1 MAGKLWDLAQNPKNK
16 RWFLEI
22 KEGLPADSYPSG
34 ENLREAAIQRGI
46 DPMTLVSNENVE
58 KNLKKAIAVAG
69 EEFSFPITIDPTFD
83 VRIIVSPD
91 KTKASLY
98 IRKAAD
104 QRNTVDLKLVSAA
117 INNARIKGIDPVKTK
132 NAIFSFASANTMELS
147 DFALAEGT
155 PAKRGKN
162 RELIAKIE
170 WLEGEEAKELKGR
183 LERYVRQQAAS
194 PAEQAL
200 PLAEA
205 ERLAYVSKGQIAFEI
220 SPVESGEPGI
230 DVYGK
235 EIPGLPG
242 NDPLIQTIEGL
253 SLGKEGIKAER
264 SGVLLSVGDSEKQ
277 RLRIIPFLNSAI
289 TPIISGDNMSV
300 SILLEPEEGAG
311 VPLSADGVP
320 AMLEAKGIHGK
331 IDLGALASAVEETR
345 ASKTSREVT
354 VLRGQPPVKPGST
367 RITWFT
373 GDPTSEGS
381 VTVAEGDR
389 ILSIEKFPSGANGQD
404 VFGRTIP
411 AESGV
416 DMPEPGHD
424 ESIAETSE
432 GAKRI
437 LVASKAGEL
446 LFSAGLL
453 TVSKTRK
460 LTGNVDEKS
469 GDVSFPGDLS
479 IEGNIL
485 AGRSVKA
492 SGSLS
497 VTGNAEASLVSG
509 DSGVTM
515 GGGITGAGRGV
526 VWSKQDI
533 RLAFAENARILAG
546 QNVYV
551 DNYCFQ
557 CSIKTNGTLFM
568 RGNPGVLLGGSIRST
583 KGIEVFE
590 LGSEKTIRT
599 SVSFGQNYLIGDQI
613 EVCERE
619 AAKIRETVERINE
632 EMKKTSGTDPR
643 IHELRRK
650 KVELLKRNDKLTVRV
665 FTLKEQFETHI
676 ISHVRVENTV
686 YPGVIL
692 ESHGRYYEIR
702 ERKNHVIFIFDQ
714 ASGQITCNP
723 L

>member
-1 MAGKLWDLAQNPKNK
+1 MAGKLWDLTQNQKNR

-22 KEGLPADSYPSG
+22 REGIAAESYPSA
-34 ENLREAAIQRGI
+34 EALREAAIQRGI
-46 DPMTLVSNENVE
+46 DPMALVSGENLE
-58 KNLKKAIAVAG
+58 KNLAKAIAVAG

-83 VRIIVSPD
+83 ARIIISPD
-91 KTKASLY
+91 KTKATLY

-104 QRNTVDLKLVSAA
+104 RRNEVDLKLVSAA
-117 INNARIKGIDPVKTK
+117 INNARIKGIDPIKTK
-132 NAIFSFASANTMELS
+132 NAILAFASSNAMELA
-147 DFALAEGT
+147 DFTLAEGT

-162 RELIAKIE
+162 RELIAKVE
-170 WLEGEEAKELKGR
+170 WLEGDESKELKAR

-194 PAEQAL
+194 PEEQAL

-205 ERLAYVSKGQIAFEI
+205 ERLAYVSKGQIVFEI
-220 SPVESGEPGI
+220 SPIETGEPGM
-230 DVYGK
+230 DVCGK

-253 SLGKEGIKAER
+253 SLGKDGIKAER
-264 SGVLLSVGDSEKQ
+264 SGVLLSVGNDERQ
-277 RLRIIPFLNSAI
+277 RLRVIPFLNSAI
-289 TPIISGDNMSV
+289 TPIVSGDNMTV
-300 SILLEPEEGAG
+300 SIVLESEEGAG
-311 VPLSADGVP
+311 IPLSVDGVP

-331 IDLGALASAVEETR
+331 IDSSALASAVAETR
-345 ASKTSREVT
+345 ATKTSREII
-354 VLRGQPPVKPGST
+354 VLRGEPPVKPGSA
-367 RITWFT
+367 RITWFA
-373 GDPTSEGS
+373 GDPTRPGS

-389 ILSIEKFPSGANGQD
+389 ILSIERFPAGANGQD

-411 AESGV
+411 ADSGV
-416 DMPEPGHD
+416 DALEPEHD
-424 ESIAETSE
+424 ETITETAE
-432 GAKRI
+432 GPKRI
-437 LVASKAGEL
+437 LVAAKAGEL
-446 LFSAGLL
+446 VFSAGILS
-453 TVSKTRK
+453 VSKCRK
-460 LTGNVDEKS
+460 FSGNVDEKS
-469 GDVSFPGDLS
+469 GDLAFPGDLS
-479 IEGNIL
+479 VEGDIL

-492 SGSLS
+492 GGALT
-497 VTGNAEASLVSG
+497 VTGNAQASLVSG

-515 GGGITGAGRGV
+515 GGGIAGAGRGV
-526 VWSKQDI
+526 VWSKQEI

-546 QNVYV
+546 QNAYV

-568 RGNPGVLLGGSIRST
+568 RGNPGVLLGGSIRAT

-619 AAKIRETVERINE
+619 AAKIREAVERINE

-692 ESHGRYYEIR
+692 ESHGRYFEVR

-714 ASGQITCNP
+714 ASGQITCKP